1 MANTILVTGASS
13 GIGKATVL
21 LFQQRGWN
29 VVATARSLDKTADLA
44 ALPNVLCLPLDV
56 TDRQSIRASVE
67 QAIAKFGTLN
77 ALVNNAGFG
86 LVGAFEACSEE
97 EIRQQFETN
106 VFGLMAVT
114 RAILPHFRETRQG
127 TIVNIASIGGR
138 IAFPLYSL
146 YNSTKWAVEGF
157 SEALQYELRPFNI
170 KVKIIEP
177 GPIKT
182 DFYGRSMNRAKKADL
197 TVYDAYAEKVLPKID
212 QNGEFG
218 SPPEVTAEAIYRAV
232 TDGRWRLR
240 YPGGGNASFLLTLR
254 KLLPDGLWTQVMR
267 SLEK

>member
-1 MANTILVTGASS
+1 MANTILITGASS

-21 LFQQRGWN
+21 LFQERGWN
-29 VVATARSLDKTADLA
+29 VVATARSLEKTVDLA
-44 ALPNVLCLPLDV
+44 ALPSVLCLPLDV
-56 TDRQSIRASVE
+56 TDQASIDSAIAA
-67 QAIAKFGTLN
+67 AIAKFGTIDV
-77 ALVNNAGFG
+77 LVNNAGFG
-86 LVGAFEACSEE
+86 LVGAFEACSEA

-114 RAILPHFRETRQG
+114 RALLPHFRENRQG

-197 TVYDAYAEKVLPKID
+197 TVYDDYAEKVLPKIN

-232 TDGRWRLR
+232 TDSRWRLR

-254 KLLPDGLWTQVMR
+254 KLLPDSLWTQVMR